1 MNILEKQ
8 KISAL
13 IGVAEDVL
21 EQLINATEDFDEPI
35 SEEEIEE
42 YEEVIRKAKEVLG
55 ECN

>member
-13 IGVAEDVL
+13 IGVAEDL
-21 EQLINATEDFDEPI
+21 LGQLINATEDFDEPI

-42 YEEVIRKAKEVLG
+42 YEEVIRKAEDVLG
-55 ECN
+55 E